1 MKMNYNKMQYENTIY
16 VSRETY
22 MSLQLSRIEHT
33 SPKGLLEQSPNTENF
48 IYVHVPQQD
57 RGFAS

>member
-33 SPKGLLEQSPNTENF
+33 SPKVEPWRNPFEEKG
-48 IYVHVPQQD
+48 
-57 RGFAS
+57 

>member
-1 MKMNYNKMQYENTIY
+1 MIKTIKILY
-16 VSRETY
+16 LY
-22 MSLQLSRIEHT
+22 LIWIE
-33 SPKGLLEQSPNTENF
+33 SFPPKGLLEQSPNTENF